1 MAVVYLTD
9 HPRYAG
15 TLDHLDR
22 IRLSVV
28 AGILAHG
35 HEDQRQMLR
44 DFIDDQPI
52 AGLLQALE
60 VANG

>member
-9 HPRYAG
+9 HPRYTG

-22 IRLSVV
+22 MRLSVV
-28 AGILAHG
+28 LGILSNG
-35 HEDQRQMLR
+35 TEDQRQTVR

-60 VANG
+60 VHRA

>member
-1 MAVVYLTD
+1 MAVVHLTD

-22 IRLSVV
+22 IRLAIVL
-28 AGILAHG
+28 GILSNG
-35 HEDQRQMLR
+35 TEDQRQTVR

-52 AGLLQALE
+52 AALLE
-60 VANG
+60 VHHA